1 MSTVQ
6 IPSSGGGVGALAS
19 PRTFPHVHR
28 DTTPR
33 ARVCR
38 SLFGPVDHEELNRE
52 MKAKLREISERDQQ
66 RWNFNFGAGVPLL
79 GEYEWEEAAGEASP
93 AFYQECV
100 RTARSRAAG
109 ASHRPAQQPQE
120 EEDSGICSAESR
132 VFPENVNENK
142 STGSLGFTGKLSC
155 KKTARRKRPSPLTN
169 THITDFYCKRRSGVV
184 VGGVKHSGGDHSSGR
199 KPFPSAE
206 QTPRKQLR

>member
-6 IPSSGGGVGALAS
+6 IPSSGGGGVGALAS
-19 PRTFPHVHR
+19 PRTFPLVRR
-28 DTTPR
+28 DTPPR

-52 MKAKLREISERDQQ
+52 MKAKLSEISERDQQ

-109 ASHRPAQQPQE
+109 ASLRHAQQPPGGE
-120 EEDSGICSAESR
+120 LEEDSVIRSAESR

-142 STGSLGFTGKLSC
+142 SSGCTGKLSC

-184 VGGVKHSGGDHSSGR
+184 GGVKQSGGDHSSGR